1 MKILILGGNGMLGPW
16 TIKALEGRHDLRVTD
31 INDPSPDFKHDYVKL
46 DASDHDGV
54 VEAAAGMDVIVN
66 LSVLRQDRKLAFDVS
81 TRGNYNMMVAA
92 RKHGIGRV
100 VNTGPHFQTVGP
112 QYEEWDFG
120 LNPEMPPAPGTR
132 LYALSKALGQEI
144 TRIYAERHGI
154 QVLTLHYYNMMHSD
168 TLATA
173 GGEAVTLHNDLT
185 PFSVAWPDAGDAIRC
200 AVEVPESVSIRSSSP
215 SSCSPICLTAS
226 SATTRFDG
234 SSAGNRVTNSRR
246 AGTNRWPV
254 AEKGADHWAPVSN
267 GVTMEWLGSGPPV
280 E

>member
-16 TIKALEGRHDLRVTD
+16 TIKALEGRHELRVTD
-31 INDPSPDFKHDYVKL
+31 INDPSADFVHEYVKL
-46 DASDHDGV
+46 DASDLDGV

-66 LSVLRQDRKLAFDVS
+66 LSVLRHDRKLAFDVS

-120 LNPEMPPAPGTR
+120 LNPEVPPAPGTR

-144 TRIYAERHGI
+144 CRIYAERHGI

-200 AVEVPESVSIRSSSP
+200 AVEVPESRLYSKFESFFVFTDLPHGKFRNDKIR
-215 SSCSPICLTAS
+215 
-226 SATTRFDG
+226 
-234 SSAGNRVTNSRR
+234 RVLGWKPRYQLE
-246 AGTNRWPV
+246 ARWNKPV
-254 AEKGADHWAPVSN
+254 GGH
-267 GVTMEWLGSGPPV
+267 
-280 E
+280 

>member
-1 MKILILGGNGMLGPW
+1 MKVLILGGNGMLGPW

-31 INDPSPDFKHDYVKL
+31 INDKPSPDFKHDYVKL
-46 DASDHDGV
+46 DASDLDGV

-120 LNPEMPPAPGTR
+120 LNPEVPPAPGTR

-154 QVLTLHYYNMMHSD
+154 QVLTLHYYNMMHSRH
-168 TLATA
+168 ATRLP
-173 GGEAVTLHNDLT
+173 GVRRL
-185 PFSVAWPDAGDAIRC
+185 RC
-200 AVEVPESVSIRSSSP
+200 
-215 SSCSPICLTAS
+215 
-226 SATTRFDG
+226 
-234 SSAGNRVTNSRR
+234 
-246 AGTNRWPV
+246 
-254 AEKGADHWAPVSN
+254 
-267 GVTMEWLGSGPPV
+267 TMT
-280 E
+280 

>member
-1 MKILILGGNGMLGPW
+1 MKVLILGGNGMLGPW

-31 INDPSPDFKHDYVKL
+31 INDPPPDFEHDYVKL
-46 DASDHDGV
+46 DASDLDGV
-54 VEAAAGMDVIVN
+54 VNAADGMDVIVN

-120 LNPEMPPAPGTR
+120 LNPEVPPAPGTR

-154 QVLTLHYYNMMHSD
+154 QVLTLHYYNMMHPD
-168 TLATA
+168 TYAT
-173 GGEAVTLHNDLT
+173 V
-185 PFSVAWPDAGDAIRC
+185 AGDT
-200 AVEVPESVSIRSSSP
+200 VPCTMTSP
-215 SSCSPICLTAS
+215 
-226 SATTRFDG
+226 RF
-234 SSAGNRVTNSRR
+234 R
-246 AGTNRWPV
+246 
-254 AEKGADHWAPVSN
+254 
-267 GVTMEWLGSGPPV
+267 
-280 E
+280 

>member
-46 DASDHDGV
+46 DASDLDGV

-120 LNPEMPPAPGTR
+120 LNPEVPPAPGTR

-144 TRIYAERHGI
+144 TRIYAECHGI
-154 QVLTLHYYNMMHSD
+154 QVLTLHYYNMMH
-168 TLATA
+168 LRHATRLP
-173 GGEAVTLHNDLT
+173 GVRRL
-185 PFSVAWPDAGDAIRC
+185 RC
-200 AVEVPESVSIRSSSP
+200 
-215 SSCSPICLTAS
+215 
-226 SATTRFDG
+226 
-234 SSAGNRVTNSRR
+234 
-246 AGTNRWPV
+246 
-254 AEKGADHWAPVSN
+254 
-267 GVTMEWLGSGPPV
+267 TMT
-280 E
+280 